1 MKNLKFIFLLLLIA
15 CTNTTVSSL
24 MSEQNE
30 KAYFAGGCFWCMEPP
45 FEALDGVIEAT
56 SGYMG
61 GSVENPTYEEVTTGK
76 TGHAEVVEI
85 LYDPSVV
92 SYEELL
98 EVFWRNIDPT
108 ALNYQFA
115 DVGSQYRTEI
125 FTVGEEQKRLAE
137 ESKVKLEESGKFD
150 KPIVT
155 AISEAP
161 QFYIAEEYHQ
171 DFLQKAK
178 MHAINFIQ
186 EQVVEKVSSKILG
199 ETAKTLKFYIKLLSK
214 LYYLSPNRR

>member
-1 MKNLKFIFLLLLIA
+1 MKKIFTIILIILLFS
-15 CTNTTVSSL
+15 NFSSAKNI
-24 MSEQNE
+24 NE
-30 KAYFAGGCFWCMEPP
+30 AYFAGGCFWCMEPP
-45 FEALDGVIEAT
+45 FEALDGVVGAT

-61 GSVENPTYEEVTTGK
+61 GTTENPTYEEVTTGK

-85 LYDPSVV
+85 LFDPSVV

-125 FTVGEEQKRLAE
+125 FTVGDKQKKLAE
-137 ESKVKLEESGKFD
+137 ESKIKLEESGKFD

-155 AISEAP
+155 AITEAP
-161 QFYIAEEYHQ
+161 TFYIAEEYHQ
-171 DFLQKAK
+171 DFYKKQSVRYQLYAKASGRK
-178 MHAINFIQ
+178 GFL
-186 EQVVEKVSSKILG
+186 E
-199 ETAKTLKFYIKLLSK
+199 ETWGD
-214 LYYLSPNRR
+214 N

>member
-1 MKNLKFIFLLLLIA
+1 MKNRKFVFLLILFSCISLE
-15 CTNTTVSSL
+15 TSNMSQNT
-24 MSEQNE
+24 E

-45 FEALDGVIEAT
+45 FEVLDGVLEAT

-61 GSVENPTYEEVTTGK
+61 GETENPTYEQVSMGN

-85 LYDPSVV
+85 EYDPNIITYS
-92 SYEELL
+92 ELL

-125 FTVGEEQKRLAE
+125 FTVGPNQMEEALN
-137 ESKVKLEESGKFD
+137 SKDELEKPNKFD

-155 AISEAP
+155 AITEAP
-161 QFYIAEEYHQ
+161 VFYIAEEYHQ
-171 DFLQKAK
+171 DFYKKQSARY
-178 MHAINFIQ
+178 
-186 EQVVEKVSSKILG
+186 KIYAEASGRKGFLEDTWG
-199 ETAKTLKFYIKLLSK
+199 DE
-214 LYYLSPNRR
+214 

>member
-1 MKNLKFIFLLLLIA
+1 MKNLKFVFLLILFSCISLE
-15 CTNTTVSSL
+15 TSNMSQNT
-24 MSEQNE
+24 E

-45 FEALDGVIEAT
+45 FEVLDGVIEAT

-61 GSVENPTYEEVTTGK
+61 GKIENPTYEQVSMGN

-85 LYDPSVV
+85 EYDPNIITYS
-92 SYEELL
+92 ELL

-125 FTVGEEQKRLAE
+125 FTVGPNQMEEALN
-137 ESKVKLEESGKFD
+137 SKDELEKSDKFD

-155 AISEAP
+155 AITEAP
-161 QFYIAEEYHQ
+161 VFYIAEEYHQ
-171 DFLQKAK
+171 DFYKKQSARY
-178 MHAINFIQ
+178 
-186 EQVVEKVSSKILG
+186 KIYAEASGRKGFLEDTWG
-199 ETAKTLKFYIKLLSK
+199 DE
-214 LYYLSPNRR
+214 

>member
-1 MKNLKFIFLLLLIA
+1 MGYLKISLLLILVS
-15 CTNTTVSSL
+15 CSVSTVEKD
-24 MSEQNE
+24 MSEGYE

-45 FEALDGVIEAT
+45 FEDLNGVIEAT

-61 GSVENPTYEEVTTGK
+61 GIVENPTYEEVTTGT

-85 LYDPSVV
+85 LYDPEIV

-115 DVGSQYRTEI
+115 DVGTQYRTEI
-125 FTVGEEQKRLAE
+125 FTVGENQKKLAE
-137 ESKVKLEESGKFD
+137 KSKVDLGSSGKFD

-155 AISEAP
+155 AITEAP
-161 QFYIAEEYHQ
+161 VFYIAEEYHQ
-171 DFLQKAK
+171 DFYKKQSMRYQMYAQASGRKGYLE
-178 MHAINFIQ
+178 NTW
-186 EQVVEKVSSKILG
+186 G
-199 ETAKTLKFYIKLLSK
+199 ED
-214 LYYLSPNRR
+214 

>member
-1 MKNLKFIFLLLLIA
+1 MKNLKFVFLLILFSCISLE
-15 CTNTTVSSL
+15 TSNMSQNT
-24 MSEQNE
+24 E

-45 FEALDGVIEAT
+45 FEALDGVLEAT

-61 GSVENPTYEEVTTGK
+61 GETENPTYEQVSMGN

-85 LYDPSVV
+85 EYDPNIITYS
-92 SYEELL
+92 ELL

-125 FTVGEEQKRLAE
+125 FTVGPNQMEEALN
-137 ESKVKLEESGKFD
+137 SKDELEKSNKFD

-155 AISEAP
+155 AITEAP
-161 QFYIAEEYHQ
+161 VFYIAEEYHQ
-171 DFLQKAK
+171 DFYKKQSARY
-178 MHAINFIQ
+178 
-186 EQVVEKVSSKILG
+186 KIYAEASGRKGFLEDTWG
-199 ETAKTLKFYIKLLSK
+199 DELS
-214 LYYLSPNRR
+214 LIHI

>member
-1 MKNLKFIFLLLLIA
+1 MKNLKFVFLLLLFSCISLQ
-15 CTNTTVSSL
+15 TSNMSQNT
-24 MSEQNE
+24 E

-45 FEALDGVIEAT
+45 FEVLDGVLEAT

-61 GSVENPTYEEVTTGK
+61 GETENPTYEQVSMGN

-85 LYDPSVV
+85 EYDPNIITYS
-92 SYEELL
+92 ELL

-125 FTVGEEQKRLAE
+125 FTVGPNQMEEALS
-137 ESKVKLEESGKFD
+137 SKDELEKSNKFD

-155 AISEAP
+155 AITEAP
-161 QFYIAEEYHQ
+161 VFYIAEEYHQ
-171 DFLQKAK
+171 DFYKKQSARY
-178 MHAINFIQ
+178 
-186 EQVVEKVSSKILG
+186 KIYAEASGRKGFLEDTWG
-199 ETAKTLKFYIKLLSK
+199 DE
-214 LYYLSPNRR
+214 

>member
-1 MKNLKFIFLLLLIA
+1 MKTLKVLVLLLF
-15 CTNTTVSSL
+15 VSCSSIESVKI
-24 MSEQNE
+24 MNNNYE

-45 FEALDGVIEAT
+45 FEALEGVIEAT

-61 GSVENPTYEEVTTGK
+61 GTVENPTYEEVTTGE

-85 LYDPSVV
+85 LFDPEIV

-125 FTVGEEQKRLAE
+125 FTVGDEQSKLAE
-137 ESKVKLEESGKFD
+137 QSKVDLENSGKFD

-155 AISEAP
+155 AISVAP
-161 QFYIAEEYHQ
+161 EFYIAEDYHQ
-171 DFLQKAK
+171 DFYKKQSMRYQMYSKASGRK
-178 MHAINFIQ
+178 SFL
-186 EQVVEKVSSKILG
+186 EDTWG
-199 ETAKTLKFYIKLLSK
+199 ED
-214 LYYLSPNRR
+214 

>member
-1 MKNLKFIFLLLLIA
+1 MKTLKVLVLLLFFS
-15 CTNTTVSSL
+15 CSSIESVRI
-24 MSEQNE
+24 MNNNYE

-45 FEALDGVIEAT
+45 FEALEGVIEAT

-61 GSVENPTYEEVTTGK
+61 GTVENPTYEEVTTGE

-85 LYDPSVV
+85 LFDPEIV

-125 FTVGEEQKRLAE
+125 FTVGDEQSKLAE
-137 ESKVKLEESGKFD
+137 QSKVDLENSGKFD

-155 AISEAP
+155 AISVAP
-161 QFYIAEEYHQ
+161 EFYIAEDYHQ
-171 DFLQKAK
+171 DFYKKQSMRYQMYAKASGRK
-178 MHAINFIQ
+178 GFL
-186 EQVVEKVSSKILG
+186 EDTWG
-199 ETAKTLKFYIKLLSK
+199 ED
-214 LYYLSPNRR
+214 

>member
-1 MKNLKFIFLLLLIA
+1 MKTVKVLLLLLFVS
-15 CTNTTVSSL
+15 CTAIESV
-24 MSEQNE
+24 EIVEDKYQ

-45 FEALDGVIEAT
+45 FEALEGVIGAT

-61 GSVENPTYEEVTTGK
+61 GNVENPTYEEVTTGE
-76 TGHAEVVEI
+76 TGHAEVVEV
-85 LYDPSVV
+85 LFDPTIVT
-92 SYEELL
+92 YEELL

-125 FTVGEEQKRLAE
+125 FTVGNEQKNLAE
-137 ESKVKLEESGKFD
+137 QSKVELENSGKFD

-161 QFYIAEEYHQ
+161 AFYIAEEYHQ
-171 DFLQKAK
+171 DFYKKQSMRYQMYAKASGRK
-178 MHAINFIQ
+178 GFL
-186 EQVVEKVSSKILG
+186 EDTWG
-199 ETAKTLKFYIKLLSK
+199 ED
-214 LYYLSPNRR
+214 

>member
-1 MKNLKFIFLLLLIA
+1 MKTLKVLVLLLF
-15 CTNTTVSSL
+15 VSCSSIESVKI
-24 MSEQNE
+24 MNNNYE

-45 FEALDGVIEAT
+45 FEALEGVIEAT

-61 GSVENPTYEEVTTGK
+61 GTVENPTYEEVTTGN

-85 LYDPSVV
+85 LFDPKVV

-125 FTVGEEQKRLAE
+125 FTINPKQKQLAE
-137 ESKVKLEESGKFD
+137 ESKNKLEKSGKFS

-161 QFYIAEEYHQ
+161 IFYIAEEYHQ
-171 DFLQKAK
+171 DFYKKQAMRYEMYAQASGRK
-178 MHAINFIQ
+178 
-186 EQVVEKVSSKILG
+186 G
-199 ETAKTLKFYIKLLSK
+199 YIKK
-214 LYYLSPNRR
+214 TWGND

>member
-1 MKNLKFIFLLLLIA
+1 MKNLKFVFLLILFSCITLE
-15 CTNTTVSSL
+15 TSNMSQNT
-24 MSEQNE
+24 E

-45 FEALDGVIEAT
+45 FEVLDGVLKAT

-61 GSVENPTYEEVTTGK
+61 GEIENPTYEQVSVGN

-85 LYDPSVV
+85 EYDPNIIT
-92 SYEELL
+92 YGELL

-125 FTVGEEQKRLAE
+125 FTVGPEQMEEALR
-137 ESKVKLEESGKFD
+137 SKDELEKSNKFD

-155 AISEAP
+155 AITEAP
-161 QFYIAEEYHQ
+161 VFYIAEEYHQ
-171 DFLQKAK
+171 DFYKKQSARY
-178 MHAINFIQ
+178 
-186 EQVVEKVSSKILG
+186 KIYAEASGRKGFLEDTWG
-199 ETAKTLKFYIKLLSK
+199 DE
-214 LYYLSPNRR
+214 

>member
-1 MKNLKFIFLLLLIA
+1 MKTLKVLVLLLF
-15 CTNTTVSSL
+15 VSCSSIESVRI
-24 MSEQNE
+24 MNNNYE

-45 FEALDGVIEAT
+45 FEALEGVIEAT

-61 GSVENPTYEEVTTGK
+61 GTVENPTYEEVTTGE

-85 LYDPSVV
+85 LFDPEIV

-125 FTVGEEQKRLAE
+125 FTVGDEQSKLAE
-137 ESKVKLEESGKFD
+137 QSKVALENSGKFD

-155 AISEAP
+155 AISVAP
-161 QFYIAEEYHQ
+161 EFYIAEDYHQ
-171 DFLQKAK
+171 DFYKKQSMRYQMYAKASGRK
-178 MHAINFIQ
+178 GFL
-186 EQVVEKVSSKILG
+186 EDTWG
-199 ETAKTLKFYIKLLSK
+199 ED
-214 LYYLSPNRR
+214 

>member
-1 MKNLKFIFLLLLIA
+1 MKTLKVLVLLLF
-15 CTNTTVSSL
+15 VSCSSIESVRI
-24 MSEQNE
+24 MNNNYE

-45 FEALDGVIEAT
+45 FEALEGVIEAT

-61 GSVENPTYEEVTTGK
+61 GTVENPTYEEVTTGE

-85 LYDPSVV
+85 LFDPEII

-125 FTVGEEQKRLAE
+125 FTVGDEQNELAE
-137 ESKVKLEESGKFD
+137 QSKIELENSGKFD

-155 AISEAP
+155 AISVAP
-161 QFYIAEEYHQ
+161 EFYIAEDYHQ
-171 DFLQKAK
+171 DFYKKQSMRYQMYAKASGRK
-178 MHAINFIQ
+178 GFL
-186 EQVVEKVSSKILG
+186 EDTWG
-199 ETAKTLKFYIKLLSK
+199 ED
-214 LYYLSPNRR
+214 

>member
-1 MKNLKFIFLLLLIA
+1 MKNLKFVFLLILFSCISLE
-15 CTNTTVSSL
+15 TSNMSQNT
-24 MSEQNE
+24 E

-45 FEALDGVIEAT
+45 FEALDGVLEAT

-61 GSVENPTYEEVTTGK
+61 GETENPTYEQVSMGN

-85 LYDPSVV
+85 EYDPNIITYS
-92 SYEELL
+92 ELL

-125 FTVGEEQKRLAE
+125 FTVGPNQMEEALN
-137 ESKVKLEESGKFD
+137 SKDELEKSNKFD

-155 AISEAP
+155 AITEAP
-161 QFYIAEEYHQ
+161 VFI
-171 DFLQKAK
+171 LQRNIIKIFTRNKVLVTKYMQKQVGEKA
-178 MHAINFIQ
+178 
-186 EQVVEKVSSKILG
+186 S
-199 ETAKTLKFYIKLLSK
+199 
-214 LYYLSPNRR
+214 

>member
-1 MKNLKFIFLLLLIA
+1 MKVLKSILLLTLIS
-15 CTNTTVSSL
+15 CTATLNTAEEEIIMTTEKEEVTNSGN
-24 MSEQNE
+24 Q

-45 FEALDGVIEAT
+45 FEALDGVMGAT

-61 GSVENPTYEEVTTGK
+61 GTVENPTYEDVVTGE

-85 LYDPSVV
+85 LYDPNIV

-125 FTVGEEQKRLAE
+125 FTVGEMQMQLAE
-137 ESKVKLEESGKFD
+137 ASKKNWVILVS
-150 KPIVT
+150 
-155 AISEAP
+155 
-161 QFYIAEEYHQ
+161 
-171 DFLQKAK
+171 L
-178 MHAINFIQ
+178 INQ
-186 EQVVEKVSSKILG
+186 S
-199 ETAKTLKFYIKLLSK
+199 
-214 LYYLSPNRR
+214 

>member
-1 MKNLKFIFLLLLIA
+1 MSYLKISLLLILVSCSVA
-15 CTNTTVSSL
+15 TVEKN
-24 MSEQNE
+24 MSEGYE

-45 FEALDGVIEAT
+45 FEDLDGVIEAT

-61 GSVENPTYEEVTTGK
+61 GSVENPTYEEVTTGT

-85 LYDPSVV
+85 LYDPEVV

-115 DVGSQYRTEI
+115 DVGTQYRTEI
-125 FTVGEEQKRLAE
+125 FTVGENQKKLAE
-137 ESKVKLEESGKFD
+137 KSKVELESSGKFN

-155 AISEAP
+155 AITVAP
-161 QFYIAEEYHQ
+161 EFYIAEEYHQ
-171 DFLQKAK
+171 DFYKKQSMRYQMYAQASGRK
-178 MHAINFIQ
+178 
-186 EQVVEKVSSKILG
+186 G
-199 ETAKTLKFYIKLLSK
+199 
-214 LYYLSPNRR
+214 YLENTWRED

>member
-1 MKNLKFIFLLLLIA
+1 MKNLKFVFLLILFSCISLE
-15 CTNTTVSSL
+15 TSNMSQNT
-24 MSEQNE
+24 E

-45 FEALDGVIEAT
+45 FEALDGVLEAT

-61 GSVENPTYEEVTTGK
+61 GETENPTYEQVSMGN

-85 LYDPSVV
+85 EYDPNIITYS
-92 SYEELL
+92 ELL

-125 FTVGEEQKRLAE
+125 FTVGPNQMEEALN
-137 ESKVKLEESGKFD
+137 SKDGLEKSNKFD

-155 AISEAP
+155 AITEAP
-161 QFYIAEEYHQ
+161 VFYIAEEYHQ
-171 DFLQKAK
+171 DFYKKQSARY
-178 MHAINFIQ
+178 
-186 EQVVEKVSSKILG
+186 KIYAEASGRKGFLEDTWG
-199 ETAKTLKFYIKLLSK
+199 DE
-214 LYYLSPNRR
+214 

>member
-1 MKNLKFIFLLLLIA
+1 MKTLKVLVLLLF
-15 CTNTTVSSL
+15 VSCSSIESGKI
-24 MSEQNE
+24 MNNNYER
-30 KAYFAGGCFWCMEPP
+30 AYFAGGCFWCMEPP
-45 FEALDGVIEAT
+45 FEALEGVIEAT

-61 GSVENPTYEEVTTGK
+61 GTVENPTYEEVTTGN

-85 LYDPSVV
+85 LFDPKVV

-125 FTVGEEQKRLAE
+125 FTINPKQKQLAE
-137 ESKVKLEESGKFD
+137 ESKNKLEKSGKFN

-161 QFYIAEEYHQ
+161 IFYIAEEYHQ
-171 DFLQKAK
+171 DFYKKQAMRYEMYAQASGRK
-178 MHAINFIQ
+178 
-186 EQVVEKVSSKILG
+186 G
-199 ETAKTLKFYIKLLSK
+199 YIKK
-214 LYYLSPNRR
+214 TWGND

>member
-1 MKNLKFIFLLLLIA
+1 MKNLKFVFLLLLFSCISLQ
-15 CTNTTVSSL
+15 TSNMSQNT
-24 MSEQNE
+24 E

-45 FEALDGVIEAT
+45 FEVLDGVLEAT

-61 GSVENPTYEEVTTGK
+61 GETENPTYEQVSMGN

-85 LYDPSVV
+85 KYDPNIITYS
-92 SYEELL
+92 ELL

-125 FTVGEEQKRLAE
+125 FTVGPNQMEEALNSKE
-137 ESKVKLEESGKFD
+137 ELEKSNKFD

-155 AISEAP
+155 AITEAP
-161 QFYIAEEYHQ
+161 VFYIAEEYHQ
-171 DFLQKAK
+171 DFYKKQSARY
-178 MHAINFIQ
+178 
-186 EQVVEKVSSKILG
+186 KIYAEASGRKGFLEDTWG
-199 ETAKTLKFYIKLLSK
+199 DE
-214 LYYLSPNRR
+214 

>member
-1 MKNLKFIFLLLLIA
+1 MKSVKVLLLLLFISCA
-15 CTNTTVSSL
+15 AIESVEVMNDKY
-24 MSEQNE
+24 E
-30 KAYFAGGCFWCMEPP
+30 KAYFGGGCFWCMEPP
-45 FEALDGVIEAT
+45 FEDLEGVIEAT

-61 GSVENPTYEEVTTGK
+61 GSVENPTYEEVTTGE

-85 LYDPSVV
+85 LFDPELIT
-92 SYEELL
+92 YEELL

-125 FTVGEEQKRLAE
+125 FTVGDNQKKLAE
-137 ESKVKLEESGKFD
+137 KSKEDLGSSGKFN

-161 QFYIAEEYHQ
+161 EFYIAEEYHQ
-171 DFLQKAK
+171 DFYKKQSMRYK
-178 MHAINFIQ
+178 M
-186 EQVVEKVSSKILG
+186 
-199 ETAKTLKFYIKLLSK
+199 
-214 LYYLSPNRR
+214 

>member
-1 MKNLKFIFLLLLIA
+1 MKNLKFVFLLILFSCITLE
-15 CTNTTVSSL
+15 TSNMSQNT
-24 MSEQNE
+24 E

-45 FEALDGVIEAT
+45 FEVLDGVLEAT

-61 GSVENPTYEEVTTGK
+61 GEIENPTYEQVSMGN

-85 LYDPSVV
+85 EYDPNIITYS
-92 SYEELL
+92 ELL

-125 FTVGEEQKRLAE
+125 FTVGPNQMEEALK
-137 ESKVKLEESGKFD
+137 SKDELEKSNKFD

-155 AISEAP
+155 AITEAP
-161 QFYIAEEYHQ
+161 VFYIAEEYHQ
-171 DFLQKAK
+171 DFYKKQSARY
-178 MHAINFIQ
+178 
-186 EQVVEKVSSKILG
+186 KIYAEASGRKGFLEDTWG
-199 ETAKTLKFYIKLLSK
+199 DE
-214 LYYLSPNRR
+214 

>member
-1 MKNLKFIFLLLLIA
+1 MSYLKTFLLLILISCSVTIEEA
-15 CTNTTVSSL
+15 S
-24 MSEQNE
+24 MSEGYD

-45 FEALDGVIEAT
+45 FEDLDGVIEAT

-61 GSVENPTYEEVTTGK
+61 GSVENPTYEEVTTGT

-85 LYDPSVV
+85 LYDPKII

-115 DVGSQYRTEI
+115 DVGTQYRTEI
-125 FTVGEEQKRLAE
+125 FTVGENQKKLAE
-137 ESKVKLEESGKFD
+137 NSKVELENSGKFN

-155 AISEAP
+155 AITDASA
-161 QFYIAEEYHQ
+161 FYIAEEYHQ
-171 DFLQKAK
+171 DFYKKQSMRYQTYTEASGRKGYLK
-178 MHAINFIQ
+178 
-186 EQVVEKVSSKILG
+186 
-199 ETAKTLKFYIKLLSK
+199 KTWEE
-214 LYYLSPNRR
+214 N

>member
-1 MKNLKFIFLLLLIA
+1 MKRLKVLVLLLF
-15 CTNTTVSSL
+15 VSCSSIESVRI
-24 MSEQNE
+24 MNNNYE

-45 FEALDGVIEAT
+45 FEALEGVIEAT

-61 GSVENPTYEEVTTGK
+61 GTVENPTYEEVTTGE

-85 LYDPSVV
+85 LFDPEIV

-125 FTVGEEQKRLAE
+125 FTVGEEQSKLAE
-137 ESKVKLEESGKFD
+137 QSKVDLENSGKFD

-155 AISEAP
+155 AISVAP
-161 QFYIAEEYHQ
+161 EFYIAEDYHQ
-171 DFLQKAK
+171 DFYKKQSMRYQMYAKASGRK
-178 MHAINFIQ
+178 GFL
-186 EQVVEKVSSKILG
+186 EDTWG
-199 ETAKTLKFYIKLLSK
+199 ED
-214 LYYLSPNRR
+214 

>member
-1 MKNLKFIFLLLLIA
+1 MKNLKFIFLLLLFSCINLG
-15 CTNTTVSSL
+15 TSNMSQNT
-24 MSEQNE
+24 E

-45 FEALDGVIEAT
+45 FEVLDGVLEAT

-61 GSVENPTYEEVTTGK
+61 GEIENPTYEQVSMGN

-85 LYDPSVV
+85 EYDPNIIT
-92 SYEELL
+92 YGELL

-125 FTVGEEQKRLAE
+125 FTVGPEQMKEALS
-137 ESKVKLEESGKFD
+137 SKDELEKSNKFD

-155 AISEAP
+155 AITEAP
-161 QFYIAEEYHQ
+161 VFYIAEEYHQ
-171 DFLQKAK
+171 DFYKKQSARY
-178 MHAINFIQ
+178 
-186 EQVVEKVSSKILG
+186 KIYAEASGRKGFLEDTWG
-199 ETAKTLKFYIKLLSK
+199 DE
-214 LYYLSPNRR
+214 

>member
-1 MKNLKFIFLLLLIA
+1 MSFLKYCLLLILVA
-15 CTNTTVSSL
+15 CSVPMTGELVPTTGEDVDNNL
-24 MSEQNE
+24 E

-45 FEALDGVIEAT
+45 FEALEGVMGAV

-61 GSVENPTYEEVTTGK
+61 GTVENPTYEEVTTGE

-85 LYDPSVV
+85 LFDPEVV

-98 EVFWRNIDPT
+98 AVFWRNIDPT

-125 FTVGEEQKRLAE
+125 FTVGNDQKNLALASKEE
-137 ESKVKLEESGKFD
+137 LENSGKFD

-161 QFYIAEEYHQ
+161 EFYVAEEYHQ
-171 DFLQKAK
+171 DFYKKQSMRYQMYAKASGRK
-178 MHAINFIQ
+178 
-186 EQVVEKVSSKILG
+186 G
-199 ETAKTLKFYIKLLSK
+199 
-214 LYYLSPNRR
+214 YLEDTWGDS

>member
-1 MKNLKFIFLLLLIA
+1 MKTLKVLVLLLF
-15 CTNTTVSSL
+15 VSCSSIESVRI
-24 MSEQNE
+24 MNNNYE

-45 FEALDGVIEAT
+45 FEALEGVVEAT

-61 GSVENPTYEEVTTGK
+61 GTVENPTYEEVTTGE

-85 LYDPSVV
+85 LFDPEIV

-125 FTVGEEQKRLAE
+125 FTVGDEQSKLAE
-137 ESKVKLEESGKFD
+137 QSKVDLENSGKFD

-155 AISEAP
+155 AISVAP
-161 QFYIAEEYHQ
+161 EFYIAEDYHQ
-171 DFLQKAK
+171 DFYKKQSMRYQMYSKASGRK
-178 MHAINFIQ
+178 GFL
-186 EQVVEKVSSKILG
+186 EDTWG
-199 ETAKTLKFYIKLLSK
+199 ED
-214 LYYLSPNRR
+214 

>member
-1 MKNLKFIFLLLLIA
+1 MKNLKFFFLLILFSCISLE
-15 CTNTTVSSL
+15 TSNMSQNT
-24 MSEQNE
+24 E

-45 FEALDGVIEAT
+45 FEALDGVLEAT

-61 GSVENPTYEEVTTGK
+61 GETENPTYEQVSMGN

-85 LYDPSVV
+85 EYDPNIITYS
-92 SYEELL
+92 ELL

-125 FTVGEEQKRLAE
+125 FTVGPNQMEEALNSKE
-137 ESKVKLEESGKFD
+137 ELEKSNKFD

-155 AISEAP
+155 AITEAP
-161 QFYIAEEYHQ
+161 VFYIAEEYHQ
-171 DFLQKAK
+171 DFYKKQSARY
-178 MHAINFIQ
+178 
-186 EQVVEKVSSKILG
+186 KIYAEASGRKGFLEDTWG
-199 ETAKTLKFYIKLLSK
+199 DE
-214 LYYLSPNRR
+214 

>member
-1 MKNLKFIFLLLLIA
+1 MSFLKYCLLLILVA
-15 CTNTTVSSL
+15 CSVSTTGGDVDNNL
-24 MSEQNE
+24 E

-45 FEALDGVIEAT
+45 FEALDGVKGAV

-61 GSVENPTYEEVTTGK
+61 GTVENPTYEEVTTGE

-85 LYDPSVV
+85 LFDPEVV

-98 EVFWRNIDPT
+98 AVFWRNIDPT

-125 FTVGEEQKRLAE
+125 FTVGNNQKDLALASKEE
-137 ESKVKLEESGKFD
+137 LENSGKFD

-155 AISEAP
+155 AVSEAP
-161 QFYIAEEYHQ
+161 EFYTAEEYHQ
-171 DFLQKAK
+171 DFYKKQSMRYQMYAKASGRK
-178 MHAINFIQ
+178 
-186 EQVVEKVSSKILG
+186 G
-199 ETAKTLKFYIKLLSK
+199 
-214 LYYLSPNRR
+214 YLEDTWGDS

>member
-1 MKNLKFIFLLLLIA
+1 MKNLKFVFLLILFSCITLE
-15 CTNTTVSSL
+15 TSNMSQNT
-24 MSEQNE
+24 E

-45 FEALDGVIEAT
+45 FEVLDGVLKAT

-61 GSVENPTYEEVTTGK
+61 GEIENPTYEQVSVGN

-85 LYDPSVV
+85 EYDPNIITYS
-92 SYEELL
+92 ELL

-125 FTVGEEQKRLAE
+125 FTVGPEQMEEALR
-137 ESKVKLEESGKFD
+137 SKDELEKSNKFD

-155 AISEAP
+155 AITEAP
-161 QFYIAEEYHQ
+161 VFYIAEEYHQ
-171 DFLQKAK
+171 DFYKKQSARY
-178 MHAINFIQ
+178 
-186 EQVVEKVSSKILG
+186 KIYAEASGRKGFLEDTWG
-199 ETAKTLKFYIKLLSK
+199 DE
-214 LYYLSPNRR
+214 